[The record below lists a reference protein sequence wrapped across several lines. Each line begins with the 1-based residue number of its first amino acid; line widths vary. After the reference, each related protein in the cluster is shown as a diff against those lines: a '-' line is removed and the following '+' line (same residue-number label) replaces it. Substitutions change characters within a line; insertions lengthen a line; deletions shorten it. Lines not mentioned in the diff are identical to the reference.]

1 MDKESKMKQSIRYF
15 AVGLLTSSV
24 ILFFAFSF
32 MVESAIKVEDG
43 SSEELIEAVEAD
55 GYHVLSSSEYISL
68 STKATGEE
76 ESEEETDD
84 KDDADKKEEKV
95 DKKSKDEKKSKK
107 TKKKSDKKDKKDKDK
122 VHKYTINIKENM
134 LAPTISDLL
143 KQNKIIDN
151 AADFNKYLEDKG
163 YAGYVQ
169 LGKHKV
175 NSDMSYKEI
184 AEEIAKKK

>member
-32 MVESAIKVEDG
+32 MDESAIKVEDG

-107 TKKKSDKKDKKDKDK
+107 TKKKADKKDKKDKDK

-151 AADFNKYLEDKG
+151 RSEERR
-163 YAGYVQ
+163 V
-169 LGKHKV
+169 GKE
-175 NSDMSYKEI
+175 SRSRWARE
-184 AEEIAKKK
+184 

>member
-32 MVESAIKVEDG
+32 MDESAIKVEDG

-84 KDDADKKEEKV
+84 KDDADKKE
-95 DKKSKDEKKSKK
+95 KKKKKIKMIMKRRKK
-107 TKKKSDKKDKKDKDK
+107 RKKKKQKMKKRAKKQKRNPIRRTKKIRIRS
-122 VHKYTINIKENM
+122 TSI
-134 LAPTISDLL
+134 
-143 KQNKIIDN
+143 
-151 AADFNKYLEDKG
+151 
-163 YAGYVQ
+163 Q
-169 LGKHKV
+169 L
-175 NSDMSYKEI
+175 I
-184 AEEIAKKK
+184 

>member
-32 MVESAIKVEDG
+32 MDESAIKVEDG

-76 ESEEETDD
+76 ESGEETDD

-95 DKKSKDEKKSKK
+95 DKKSKRSEERRVGKERREK
-107 TKKKSDKKDKKDKDK
+107 
-122 VHKYTINIKENM
+122 
-134 LAPTISDLL
+134 
-143 KQNKIIDN
+143 
-151 AADFNKYLEDKG
+151 
-163 YAGYVQ
+163 
-169 LGKHKV
+169 
-175 NSDMSYKEI
+175 
-184 AEEIAKKK
+184 